1 MFAES
6 YQEAG
11 EVFFDKWFTPDD
23 CSTETSYHRQIRGQL
38 EYVFDNNQDKLSPI
52 STDSLQDAINS
63 LKPLKAP
70 GLDGIVNIV
79 IKKNSHVLAPTL
91 LKIYNACLNIM
102 YFPRDWKKAK
112 IIVIPKRGRINDG
125 LPSSY
130 RPISLIPVFGKIFER
145 ILSYILNDLSI
156 NKDWISNNQFGFV
169 NGKSTVDALDKLVTT
184 VEENNKLKKFTLC
197 LLFDIKGAFDNA
209 WHPGILKKLLDL
221 GCPTPLVMLIK
232 SYLSDRSVSYGDKA
246 DNITRTLQK
255 SCPQGSIL
263 SPFLWS
269 INVDD
274 LLRSDLPT
282 GSTIQAYADDI
293 CITISSKDA
302 NFLNPT
308 AKKDIYAIRRMG

>member
-1 MFAES
+1 MKKRLYSNEIKNSKLEDWKKFCSNKGSLDPWRTIHKICSNRPSIVSPIHVAKDNGVFAES

-91 LKIYNACLNIM
+91 LKIYNACLNIK

-209 WHPGILKKLLDL
+209 WHPGILKK
-221 GCPTPLVMLIK
+221 
-232 SYLSDRSVSYGDKA
+232 SY
-246 DNITRTLQK
+246 
-255 SCPQGSIL
+255 
-263 SPFLWS
+263 
-269 INVDD
+269 
-274 LLRSDLPT
+274 
-282 GSTIQAYADDI
+282 
-293 CITISSKDA
+293 
-302 NFLNPT
+302 
-308 AKKDIYAIRRMG
+308 